1 MSEHFLI
8 VDDDPTFTRVLARAM
23 TRRGFYVAVARD
35 VPEALDQARQQP
47 PAYATVDLKMEGPS
61 GLALIPELR
70 MLNPQMKI
78 LVLTGYASIATT
90 VDAIKS
96 GADNYLPKPADAD
109 QILRALDADAGD
121 EESIVQIPDTPMS
134 VNRLEWEHI
143 QKVLHEHEG
152 NISATARALGMH
164 RRTLQR
170 KLAKHP
176 DTCCLSMLTARRYTA
191 ERRRYESSP
200 DETPSSQS

>member
-23 TRRGFYVAVARD
+23 TRRGFTVSVARNVD
-35 VPEALDQARQQP
+35 DALQQARANP
-47 PAYATVDLKMEGPS
+47 PALATVDLKMEGPS
-61 GLALIPELR
+61 GLALVPQLR
-70 MLNPQMKI
+70 ALNAQMKI

-90 VDAIKS
+90 VEAIKS

-109 QILRALDADAGD
+109 QILRALQAEQAAPAAVD
-121 EESIVQIPDTPMS
+121 IPDTPMS

-143 QKVLHEHEG
+143 QKVLQEHDG

-176 DTCCLSMLTARRYTA
+176 VRR
-191 ERRRYESSP
+191 
-200 DETPSSQS
+200 